1 MTHTIRLRVNDV
13 HRAADVEPRTS
24 LADFLRDACGLTGT
38 HLGCEHGVCGACT
51 VLLDGAPVR
60 GCLTYAVQADDR
72 AVETVEGFADDAIVA
87 DLRTA
92 FSRHHALQCGFC
104 TPGMLVTAQ
113 DIVRRLGAVD
123 EARIREELSGNLCR
137 CTGYAGIV
145 RAIAEVAARHPQGGA
160 PRAGAVPAVP
170 EPVARTPRP
179 PVQAAPAP
187 AAAPSAA
194 RTPAVVSREG
204 AGFRV
209 DQEIIIRHPL
219 DAVWS
224 ALADPAAVAAC
235 LPGAEITRQEG
246 DALEGVVQVRM
257 GPIRARFEGAA
268 TYQRDAAAHRG
279 TVEGGGRDSLSGSRI
294 AGRMAF
300 AAAAAEPGATRL
312 RVELAFT
319 LQGMLAQ
326 FSRPAI
332 VSDFT
337 AYMVGQFADNLD
349 RRLAG
354 DLSAAATGPMD
365 ALKMLRWWIGRL
377 LRR

>member
-137 CTGYAGIV
+137 CTGYAGI
-145 RAIAEVAARHPQGGA
+145 
-160 PRAGAVPAVP
+160 
-170 EPVARTPRP
+170 
-179 PVQAAPAP
+179 
-187 AAAPSAA
+187 
-194 RTPAVVSREG
+194 
-204 AGFRV
+204 
-209 DQEIIIRHPL
+209 
-219 DAVWS
+219 
-224 ALADPAAVAAC
+224 
-235 LPGAEITRQEG
+235 
-246 DALEGVVQVRM
+246 
-257 GPIRARFEGAA
+257 
-268 TYQRDAAAHRG
+268 
-279 TVEGGGRDSLSGSRI
+279 
-294 AGRMAF
+294 
-300 AAAAAEPGATRL
+300 
-312 RVELAFT
+312 
-319 LQGMLAQ
+319 
-326 FSRPAI
+326 
-332 VSDFT
+332 
-337 AYMVGQFADNLD
+337 
-349 RRLAG
+349 
-354 DLSAAATGPMD
+354 
-365 ALKMLRWWIGRL
+365 
-377 LRR
+377 